1 MEKYREL
8 FYFIIP
14 IKMSTFSLREKL
26 NQMQAQR
33 EALEIEADAIASELN
48 SVGPNGE
55 PPAGIKT
62 LLVDSE
68 GFPRGDIDLFNVRN
82 KRQRLAIINT
92 DHKALMGEIEKT
104 LHAYQQ
110 ELPTTMTSSSSS
122 ALGVINTITTDE
134 AGVIITV
141 SSKAIAIVDEILDGS
156 PAHLAGILDRDEL
169 LQFGYVT
176 ASTTDALN
184 SIPTVVR
191 DHVNQRINI
200 TVRRKGSL
208 MNLELI
214 PKTWGGRGLLGCH
227 LSKISQM

>member
-1 MEKYREL
+1 
-8 FYFIIP
+8 
-14 IKMSTFSLREKL
+14 MSSFSLREKL

-33 EALEIEADAIASELN
+33 EALEIEAEAIASELN

-92 DHKALMGEIEKT
+92 DHKALMSEIEKT
-104 LHAYQQ
+104 LHTYQQ
-110 ELPTTMTSSSSS
+110 ALPTTTTSSSSSS
-122 ALGVINTITTDE
+122 ALGVINTINESETN
-134 AGVIITV
+134 VLLTV

-156 PAHLAGILDRDEL
+156 PAYLAGILDQDEL

-184 SIPTVVR
+184 SIPAVVR

-227 LSKISQM
+227 LTKISQM